1 MWLACRARCHGVY
14 KRHLDESLFARQFR
28 YDAARDAS
36 LSAICELRA
45 QAAQLHSQSSLA
57 RGSGQHGPSRTR
69 DVSERGASGASAA
82 RSREIGREK

>member
-28 YDAARDAS
+28 YDARDAS
-36 LSAICELRA
+36 SALCELRA

-57 RGSGQHGPSRTR
+57 RGSGQHVPSRTRTR
-69 DVSERGASGASAA
+69 DVSERGASGACGALA
-82 RSREIGREK
+82 RNWEEK